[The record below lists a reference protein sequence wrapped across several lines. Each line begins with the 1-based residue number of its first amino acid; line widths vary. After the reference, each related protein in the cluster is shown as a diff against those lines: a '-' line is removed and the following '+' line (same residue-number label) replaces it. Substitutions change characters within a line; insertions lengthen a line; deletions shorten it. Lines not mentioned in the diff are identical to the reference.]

1 MAFLRRHAGI
11 EARMDPFAE
20 MDAFANAMADAVVE
34 AVVKASLIAGCV
46 GLTIFCGAALLARRR
61 RG

>member
-1 MAFLRRHAGI
+1 
-11 EARMDPFAE
+11 MDPFAE